1 MERVSLTALYA
12 KGAVA
17 LRHNRIKNTG
27 GIDLVSTSYLIS
39 AYYNRSRLN
48 FFEILRFI
56 SIFYSIAVSS
66 LVVPSYAYR
75 SSADNFC
82 SKSVRPGCR
91 A

>member
-48 FFEILRFI
+48 F
-56 SIFYSIAVSS
+56 
-66 LVVPSYAYR
+66 
-75 SSADNFC
+75 C
-82 SKSVRPGCR
+82 SKSLRRGPFLHR
-91 A
+91 FLSFPSAIAFFNDI